1 MRTVAKTETTKH
13 LFFFVKSITKKKAIS
28 SQESF
33 FFRIDSQRHLHIN
46 PIENV
51 VRNAQQETS
60 PNRRRRYVYA
70 MSRSRDY
77 DTINLALE
85 RGGKR

>member
-1 MRTVAKTETTKH
+1 MRTVAKTKQQSTFYFHQVNDEK
-13 LFFFVKSITKKKAIS
+13 
-28 SQESF
+28 ESDLRSRLF
-33 FFRIDSQRHLHIN
+33 FFRIDSQHHLHIY
-46 PIENV
+46 PIENA

-60 PNRRRRYVYA
+60 PNRRRRYIYA

-85 RGGKR
+85 